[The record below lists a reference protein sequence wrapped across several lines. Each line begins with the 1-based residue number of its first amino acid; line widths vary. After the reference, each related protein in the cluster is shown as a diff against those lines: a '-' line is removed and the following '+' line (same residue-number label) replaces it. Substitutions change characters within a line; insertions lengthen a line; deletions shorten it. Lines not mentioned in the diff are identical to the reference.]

1 MRSTRY
7 YCSDVS
13 FSPDGMQS
21 VYVHITKEVTLEDNK
36 KRMKNFIVALPFTTR
51 RKEYKDGKSIIK
63 EVHAVRGGH
72 FTEAFKNKAGFHAVA
87 EVYGLDHEKTI
98 HEIDRAAHAVGGA
111 LTKLRDGIE
120 NAPKVLDDLRIRLNA
135 APLPIPEEDVPAW
148 ALFQSVRTV
157 LHGFGRSLSDL
168 EDEQGEDVPAEQTD
182 TED

>member
-1 MRSTRY
+1 MRTTRY
-7 YCSDVS
+7 YCSDVI
-13 FSPDGMQS
+13 FSPDGMKS

-36 KRMKNFIVALPFTTR
+36 KRMKNFIVALPFTTC

-72 FTEAFKNKAGFHAVA
+72 FTEDFKNRAGFHAVA

-111 LTKLRDGIE
+111 LTKLRDGID

-148 ALFQSVRTV
+148 ALFQSVRTT

-168 EDEQGEDVPAEQTD
+168 EDEKGEDVPAEQTEQ
-182 TED
+182 ED

>member
-1 MRSTRY
+1 MKKRY

-13 FSPDGMQS
+13 FSPDGMKS
-21 VYVHITKEVTLEDNK
+21 VYVHITFEVTYDDNK
-36 KRMKNFIVALPFTTR
+36 KGFDNFIVALPFTTR
-51 RKEYKDGKSIIK
+51 RKEYKDGKAVIK

-72 FTEAFKNKAGFHAVA
+72 FTEAFMNKAGFHAVA

-111 LTKLRDGIE
+111 LTKLRDGID

-135 APLPIPEEDVPAW
+135 APLPIPEADVPAW
-148 ALFQSVRTV
+148 ALFQSVRAI

-168 EDEQGEDVPAEQTD
+168 EDEQGEDVPAEQTEV
-182 TED
+182 ED

>member
-1 MRSTRY
+1 MKTRY
-7 YCSDVS
+7 YCHDVS
-13 FSPDGMQS
+13 FSPDGMKS
-21 VYVHITKEVTLEDNK
+21 VYVHITKEVTLDDNK
-36 KRMKNFIVALPFTTR
+36 KQMKKFIVALPFTTR
-51 RKEYKDGKSIIK
+51 RKEYKDGKTFIK

-72 FTEAFKNKAGFHAVA
+72 FTENFKNKAGFHAVA

-111 LTKLRDGIE
+111 LTKLRDGID

-168 EDEQGEDVPAEQTD
+168 EDEQGEDVPAEQTEV
-182 TED
+182 ED